1 MKSYDSVTPRRRSVV
16 LATVLAIALVSLTGM
31 SLSSAQE
38 AEAEADDVHDL
49 EGEVDEVPAQDAALS
64 DEVAELVL
72 QIEQRDA
79 QIGVLKEQL
88 AVLQQSALSTAQQ
101 VEDHRTILLEE
112 QEDLRSSEP
121 FQDEAMA
128 EWRIGY
134 MLGGGQNLRSFES
147 IILPCE
153 SGGELD
159 PDAAVGPTDDWGRA
173 QINRPTWSAR
183 FTELTG
189 APFEQH
195 IGTPILNG
203 FMAAH
208 VEGEQGL
215 TAWTCWRKR

>member
-1 MKSYDSVTPRRRSVV
+1 MKSYNSVTPRSRSVAI
-16 LATVLAIALVSLTGM
+16 ATLLAIALVTVTGM
-31 SLSSAQE
+31 SISSAQE
-38 AEAEADDVHDL
+38 AEADDTFIEVEAAPL
-49 EGEVDEVPAQDAALS
+49 

-79 QIGVLKEQL
+79 QIRALSEQIAL
-88 AVLQQSALSTAQQ
+88 LQQAALSTAQQ
-101 VEDHRTILLEE
+101 VEDHRTTLLEE
-112 QEDLRSSEP
+112 QQDLRTSVR
-121 FQDEAMA
+121 FQDDAMA

-134 MLGGGQNLRSFES
+134 LLGGGQNLRSFES

-153 SGGELD
+153 SGGEPD

-173 QINRPTWSAR
+173 QINRPTWSVR

-189 APFEQH
+189 APFEEN

-208 VEGEQGL
+208 VESEQGL
-215 TAWTCWRKR
+215 SAWTCWRKR